1 MDRQDLSALVVLNAV
16 AEAGSFTRASRQ
28 LNRAQSGVSQ
38 TIRELEA
45 RLGVALLAR
54 TTRSVRLTEAGRRLL
69 DDVAP
74 ALMQISNSLT
84 RAKTGA
90 TEPAGT
96 LRITTLEHPAQT
108 ILVPAI
114 AELQQRYPAIEVDL
128 HVSDRLTDIVDGG
141 FDAGVRF
148 AGHLE
153 KDMTAIPISADIRAT
168 VVGAP
173 RYFERHGKP
182 CELEDLRRHDCINY
196 RLATHGV
203 RYRWLFQKSGR
214 PIEVAVS
221 GTLTVNGT
229 AVLLEAARRGIGL
242 GYVFEPLAAA
252 DLSAGTLETCLESY
266 APSWS
271 RYHLYYPDRRQ
282 KSPALKAFMEV
293 LQGRG
298 RAAGEK
304 PSVF

>member
-1 MDRQDLSALVVLNAV
+1 MDRQDLSALIVLKAV

-45 RLGVALLAR
+45 RLGIALLAR
-54 TTRSVRLTEAGRRLL
+54 TTRSVRLTEAGSRLL
-69 DDVAP
+69 EDVGP
-74 ALMQISNSLT
+74 ALMQISDSLT
-84 RAKTGA
+84 RAKSGA

-96 LRITTLEHPAQT
+96 VRITTLEHPGQT

-114 AELQQRYPAIEVDL
+114 AELQKRYPAVEVDL
-128 HVSDRLTDIVDGG
+128 HVSDRLTDIVNGG
-141 FDAGVRF
+141 FDAGVRL

-153 KDMTAIPISADIRAT
+153 KDMAALPISPDLRGV
-168 VVGAP
+168 VVGSP

-182 CELEDLRRHDCINY
+182 RELEDLRRHDCINY

-221 GTLTVNGT
+221 GTLTVHGT
-229 AVLLEAARRGIGL
+229 AVLLEAVRRGIGL

-252 DLSAGTLETCLESY
+252 DLAEGTLETCLEPY

-282 KSPALKAFMEV
+282 KSPALKAFIEV
-293 LQGRG
+293 LRRHR
-298 RAAGEK
+298 RATWQK